1 MREREREGGG
11 REGGRERAAVHARR
25 NTRERTWRVSNLE
38 PVDVI
43 HSEHAAALSQSRHYS
58 HQIFFLQSP
67 SPLHAPGRPAAAWT
81 SLVSAC
87 AFCRAHHPAG
97 TAPPA
102 GFSEAAQQRE
112 APLRLPAQPK
122 FNEDGHALAITTTL
136 SLETPAQVGA
146 LNLPGA
152 RAFASNSLSSAA
164 SWFLERAHLPPAA
177 GGASNPLRGRGRGH
191 R

>member
-1 MREREREGGG
+1 MREKDRENEREGEGG
-11 REGGRERAAVHARR
+11 RREGGRERESRGACEAQHARAHMAR
-25 NTRERTWRVSNLE
+25 FKPRAGRRDPQRARRGVVAVPPSKSPNFFSPT
-38 PVDVI
+38 
-43 HSEHAAALSQSRHYS
+43 QSRN
-58 HQIFFLQSP
+58 P

-146 LNLPGA
+146 LNLPG
-152 RAFASNSLSSAA
+152 
-164 SWFLERAHLPPAA
+164 EIGRAHV
-177 GGASNPLRGRGRGH
+177 
-191 R
+191 